1 MYIQFCSSTPYT
13 YSVRDNGIIRKL
25 AAYVILGI
33 SCGCLPA
40 AGRRVIYTTN
50 AIEKMS
56 AAYRKLNRRRSVFP
70 SGQALLEALYPAA
83 FEAAKKMDC
92 AALEPGSGI
101 RRTDIM
107 YKDRSPD

>member
-13 YSVRDNGIIRKL
+13 YSVRDNGIIGKL

-70 SGQALLEALYPAA
+70 SSQAFLKALYPAA
-83 FEAAKKMDC
+83 FEAAKKWT
-92 AALEPGSGI
+92 APLRNRGQAYGEL
-101 RRTDIM
+101 TIM
-107 YKDRSPD
+107 YKDRLPD